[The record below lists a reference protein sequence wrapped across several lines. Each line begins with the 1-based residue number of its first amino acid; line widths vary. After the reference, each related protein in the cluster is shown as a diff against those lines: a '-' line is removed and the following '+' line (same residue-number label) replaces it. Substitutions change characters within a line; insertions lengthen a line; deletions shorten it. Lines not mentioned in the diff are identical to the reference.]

1 MNFSFD
7 KVKSRALLIYR
18 AVGMLCYVPPRAQRA
33 WWGKRVEIYRRAIRK
48 RVAGSHDTFFSVVGS
63 KSPRHKNRAV
73 ATSLPDLKSRG
84 GGDVRRRG
92 IKGVGEIA
100 AAHRTDFYSIPADR
114 DSCFEG
120 QGKEHLAVAS
130 RHAGLVGQW
139 AIVRAQHFRFD
150 ISSRHG
156 LIA

>member
-63 KSPRHKNRAV
+63 KTPRHKNRAV
-73 ATSLPDLKSRG
+73 ATSLPDLKSRRG
-84 GGDVRRRG
+84 GHGRRRG
-92 IKGVGEIA
+92 LTGAGATVPPL
-100 AAHRTDFYSIPADR
+100 RPDVDSIPP
-114 DSCFEG
+114 
-120 QGKEHLAVAS
+120 H
-130 RHAGLVGQW
+130 
-139 AIVRAQHFRFD
+139 
-150 ISSRHG
+150 
-156 LIA
+156 